1 MISVPPNSD
10 VSPPR
15 KSHLKKRY
23 VYSGLLVAVFA
34 CYVTYIFFSRYEAS
48 NAFERRNAEETSER
62 RGRDDRAA
70 IEQLG
75 GSDLAIRALYASP
88 SVIHRGESA
97 ELCYDVANA
106 KTVALDPPEGAV
118 WPSHTRCLKLSP
130 NRTTTYT
137 LTITD
142 VSGKTA
148 SRSVELK
155 VR

>member
-1 MISVPPNSD
+1 MITLPPNSD

-34 CYVTYIFFSRYEAS
+34 CYVTYIFFSRYEAN

-62 RGRDDRAA
+62 RRRDDHTA
-70 IEQLG
+70 IKQLG

-106 KTVALDPPEGAV
+106 KTVTLDPPEGSV

-130 NRTTTYT
+130 KKTTTYT

-148 SRSVELK
+148 SESVELK

>member
-1 MISVPPNSD
+1 MTVPPNSD
-10 VSPPR
+10 VSPPQESR
-15 KSHLKKRY
+15 VKRLY
-23 VYSGLLVAVFA
+23 VYSGLLVAVIAGFVA
-34 CYVTYIFFSRYEAS
+34 YTFFSRYEV
-48 NAFERRNAEETSER
+48 NKGFERRNAEKTSEQR
-62 RGRDDRAA
+62 RRDDRAA

-75 GSDLAIRALYASP
+75 GSALAIRAFYASP
-88 SVIHRGESA
+88 SVIRRGESA

-106 KTVALDPPEGAV
+106 KTVALDPPEGSV

-130 NRTTTYT
+130 RKTTTYT

-148 SRSVELK
+148 SQSVELK

>member
-1 MISVPPNSD
+1 MMTVPPNSD
-10 VSPPR
+10 VSPPQ
-15 KSHLKKRY
+15 KPHFKKLY
-23 VYSGLLVAVFA
+23 VYSGLLVAVIVG
-34 CYVTYIFFSRYEAS
+34 YVAYIFFSRYEAN
-48 NAFERRNAEETSER
+48 NAFERRNAEKTSER
-62 RGRDDRAA
+62 RGAGDRTA

-75 GSDLAIRALYASP
+75 GSDLTIRAFYASP

-106 KTVALDPPEGAV
+106 KTVTLDPPEGSV

-130 NRTTTYT
+130 KKTTTYT

-148 SRSVELK
+148 SQTVELK

>member
-1 MISVPPNSD
+1 MMTVPPNSD
-10 VSPPR
+10 VSPPQ
-15 KSHLKKRY
+15 KSHFKKLH
-23 VYSGLLVAVFA
+23 VCSGLLVAVIVG
-34 CYVTYIFFSRYEAS
+34 YVMYIFFSRSEAN
-48 NAFERRNAEETSER
+48 NAFERRNAEKTSER
-62 RGRDDRAA
+62 RHRDDRAT

-75 GSDLAIRALYASP
+75 GSDLTIRAFYASP

-106 KTVALDPPEGAV
+106 KTVALDPPEGSV

-130 NRTTTYT
+130 KKTATYT

-142 VSGKTA
+142 ASGKTA
-148 SRSVELK
+148 SQSVELK

>member
-1 MISVPPNSD
+1 MMTVPPNSG
-10 VSPPR
+10 VSPLR
-15 KSHLKKRY
+15 KSHFKKLY
-23 VYSGLLVAVFA
+23 VYGGLLIAVIA
-34 CYVTYIFFSRYEAS
+34 GYVTYIFFSRYEAN
-48 NAFERRNAEETSER
+48 NAFERRNAQRTSER
-62 RGRDDRAA
+62 RRADDRAA

-75 GSDLAIRALYASP
+75 GSDLAIRAFYASP

-106 KTVALDPPEGAV
+106 KTVTLDPPEGSV

-130 NRTTTYT
+130 KKTTTYT

-148 SRSVELK
+148 SQSVELK